1 MQSTREFSACTG
13 TFVKVWWDTNPPRR
27 DSRLVAGNADS
38 IHIMWPGRLFARWVR
53 IIIAGLLGIHVA
65 VLAPSALAANTNLV
79 LILDQ
84 EGGGRP
90 ARYAF
95 LSGLRQALAKNL
107 SGEYELSAEHLDTA
121 LYDQPSYRQSF
132 ATLLNAKYRGRKLA
146 AIIALDPNSL
156 DYMLEVR
163 PGLWPEAPIIFTGI
177 DEAEARRW
185 AGQKN
190 LTGVTID
197 IDLGSTLE
205 AAIRLCP
212 DARRI
217 ALVSSDQG
225 SPFVHQELQAQAK
238 RFASTGFECIQLRG
252 LTLAETKHRVA
263 TLPSQTLIL
272 YHSVR
277 FEGGY
282 QVLAQ
287 RDALAELS
295 FVSRSP
301 IFSCED
307 IFIGF
312 GTVGGSCKIYS
323 RLGGEVA
330 QRVVLAVR
338 AGTAQGI
345 PVARSVQHRL
355 IFDWREMQRWGLD
368 DSRLPPGSEVRFRP
382 PGLWEGHREAVVIT
396 LVALVLQ
403 TGLVIALLVQRFRA
417 VQTRRALREHR
428 EQLAHAGRV
437 SALGQ
442 LASALTHEL
451 NQPLG
456 AIRRNVEAAELF
468 LQRDPPDYAEVR
480 AIVAD
485 IFKDNLRAGEVI
497 DRMRVLIKRRSPES
511 NPLALGE
518 IAKEAV
524 GFIRSAA
531 AVHKIDCELEIPSD
545 LPLVQGDLVQVQ
557 QVLLNL
563 MLNAMDAMNDI
574 PLHDRRLLV
583 SARLAEMGEVE
594 VAVSDSGA
602 GIPSDKLPRLFE
614 PFFTTKPSGMGLGLA
629 ISRTIVE
636 TLGGRIWAE
645 NRPCGGAC
653 FRFTLPIFRN
663 SATR

>member
-1 MQSTREFSACTG
+1 
-13 TFVKVWWDTNPPRR
+13 
-27 DSRLVAGNADS
+27 
-38 IHIMWPGRLFARWVR
+38 MWPGRLFARWVR
-53 IIIAGLLGIHVA
+53 IMIAGLLGIHVA
-65 VLAPSALAANTNLV
+65 VVAPSALAANTDLV

-90 ARYAF
+90 AHYAF
-95 LSGLRQALAKNL
+95 LSGLRQALARNPGGK
-107 SGEYELSAEHLDTA
+107 YELSTEHLDTD
-121 LYDQPSYRQSF
+121 LYDKPGYRKTFTTQ
-132 ATLLNAKYRGRKLA
+132 LNTKYRGRKLA

-163 PGLWPEAPIIFTGI
+163 PALWPQVPIIFTGL
-177 DEAEARRW
+177 DEEAARRL
-185 AGQKN
+185 AGQTN

-197 IDLGSTLE
+197 IDPGSTLE

-225 SPFVHQELQAQAK
+225 SLFVYKELQAQAE
-238 RFASTGFECIQLRG
+238 RFASTGFECIPLRG

-263 TLPSQTLIL
+263 RLPVQTIVL

-277 FEGGY
+277 MEEGY
-282 QVLAQ
+282 QVLTQ

-295 FVSRSP
+295 SVSRSP

-312 GTVGGSCKIYS
+312 GTVGGACVVYS
-323 RLGGEVA
+323 GLGAEVA
-330 QRVVLAVR
+330 QRAVLAIR
-338 AGTAQGI
+338 AGSAQSV
-345 PVARSVQHRL
+345 PVIKSAQHRL

-368 DSRLPPGSEVRFRP
+368 DSRVPPASEVRFRP
-382 PGLWEGHREAVVIT
+382 PTLWEAHRDAVLIA
-396 LVALVLQ
+396 LAALVLQ

-417 VQTRRALREHR
+417 LQTRRALRENR
-428 EQLAHAGRV
+428 EQLAHAGRI
-437 SALGQ
+437 SAVGQ

-480 AIVAD
+480 AIMAD

-497 DRMRVLIKRRSPES
+497 DRMRGLIKRRSPES
-511 NPLALGE
+511 NPLAMDE
-518 IAKEAV
+518 IAKEALRFV
-524 GFIRSAA
+524 RAA
-531 AVHKIDCELEIPSD
+531 AVVHKVGCELEIPSD
-545 LPLVQGDLVQVQ
+545 LPMVQGDRVHVQ

-563 MLNAMDAMNDI
+563 MLNAMDAMKDT
-574 PLHDRRLLV
+574 PPHDRRLLV
-583 SARLAEMGEVE
+583 SARLAERGAVE
-594 VAVSDSGA
+594 VAVSDSGP
-602 GIPSDKLPRLFE
+602 GIPGDKLPRLFE
-614 PFFTTKPSGMGLGLA
+614 PFFTTKPSGLGLGLA
-629 ISRTIVE
+629 TSRTIVE
-636 TLGGRIWAE
+636 ALGGRIWAE

-653 FRFTLPIFRN
+653 FRFTLPIFRR